1 MATFKERVKDLRL
14 SLNFSIRQLS
24 AVSGISK
31 SALSAYECGSR
42 EPSFESLEALSDVF
56 NCDIDYL
63 LGRTDIKNSLLHQ
76 LGGYN
81 SLYEAYKAGVDID
94 NISELN
100 LQLFAQNKSPDENNL
115 TEGEREFLE
124 LFRMLPEEEQRIY
137 LEMLRARLNARTKGQ
152 AQS

>member
-31 SALSAYECGSR
+31 SALSAYECGIR
-42 EPSFESLEALSDVF
+42 EPSFDSLEALSDVF

-94 NISELN
+94 NIPELN
-100 LQLFAQNKSPDENNL
+100 LQLLAENKSPSNESDL
-115 TEGEREFLE
+115 TEGEMELIK
-124 LFRMLPEEEQRIY
+124 LFRLLPVEEQNLY
-137 LEMLRARLNARTKGQ
+137 LEMFRARLNARTKGQ
-152 AQS
+152 

>member
-42 EPSFESLEALSDVF
+42 EPSFDSLEALSDVF

-94 NISELN
+94 NIPELN
-100 LQLFAQNKSPDENNL
+100 LQLLAENKSPSNESDL
-115 TEGEREFLE
+115 TEGEIELIK
-124 LFRMLPEEEQRIY
+124 LFRLLPVEEQNLY
-137 LEMLRARLNARTKGQ
+137 LEMFRARLNARTKGQ
-152 AQS
+152 

>member
-42 EPSFESLEALSDVF
+42 EPSFDSLEALSDVF

-94 NISELN
+94 NIPELN
-100 LQLFAQNKSPDENNL
+100 LQLLAENKSPSNESDL
-115 TEGEREFLE
+115 TEGEKEMIK
-124 LFRMLPEEEQRIY
+124 LFRLLPVEEQNLY
-137 LEMLRARLNARTKGQ
+137 LEMFRARLNARTKGQ
-152 AQS
+152 